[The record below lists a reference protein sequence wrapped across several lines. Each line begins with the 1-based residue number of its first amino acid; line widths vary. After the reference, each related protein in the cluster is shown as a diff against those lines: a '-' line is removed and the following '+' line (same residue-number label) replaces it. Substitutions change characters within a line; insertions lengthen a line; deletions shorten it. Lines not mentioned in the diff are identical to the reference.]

1 MERTGKTFIYAVYAD
16 RCSWVY
22 RTCTSEKCHF
32 ISGCICDH
40 QSRVFRQPY
49 FYDSMLVD
57 VTTDERMDDV
67 SSQGY
72 AWGYIGSCVPFVVS
86 LALILE
92 RIILESAVR

>member
-1 MERTGKTFIYAVYAD
+1 
-16 RCSWVY
+16 
-22 RTCTSEKCHF
+22 
-32 ISGCICDH
+32 
-40 QSRVFRQPY
+40 
-49 FYDSMLVD
+49 MLVD